1 MELNPMIFYTP
12 NNGYKNRDL
21 SVLYPPLN
29 PRYLYQDKNLA
40 NTAYHSE
47 ISFADDKDQFS
58 GYGIERLLDNRR
70 ALNDSK
76 IQMLLSEIYQRQT
89 IKKDNLY
96 RINLDQCSV
105 RNLVFDMGDNV
116 WDKRRTELER
126 KIIDLEQ
133 EKRREQTSFFGDIL
147 FLRKELRESLIEK
160 LEDKQKAGLLIN
172 QKEELP

>member
-1 MELNPMIFYTP
+1 MIFHTLSKV
-12 NNGYKNRDL
+12 YKGHPYA
-21 SVLYPPLN
+21 VLYPPLDA
-29 PRYLYQDKNLA
+29 RYLYPEKNLA
-40 NTAYHSE
+40 SNTHLGE
-47 ISFADDKDQFS
+47 LSFANDNDHFP

-76 IQMLLSEIYQRQT
+76 IQMLLSEIYQRQN

-96 RINLDQCSV
+96 HINLDQCSFK
-105 RNLVFDMGDNV
+105 NLIFDMGDI

-133 EKRREQTSFFGDIL
+133 EKRREMTSFFGDIL

-160 LEDKQKAGLLIN
+160 LEDEQKAGLLTD

>member
-1 MELNPMIFYTP
+1 MIFRTVSTDYDSHP
-12 NNGYKNRDL
+12 Y
-21 SVLYPPLN
+21 VMLYPPLN
-29 PRYLYQDKNLA
+29 PRYLYPDKDLA
-40 NTAYHSE
+40 SNAYLGE
-47 ISFADDKDQFS
+47 PSFADDKDQFS

-76 IQMLLSEIYQRQT
+76 IQMLLSEVYQRHT
-89 IKKDNLY
+89 IKNDNLY
-96 RINLDQCSV
+96 RINLDQCGF

-116 WDKRRTELER
+116 WDKRRTEFER

-133 EKRREQTSFFGDIL
+133 EKRREMTSYFRDIL

-160 LEDKQKAGLLIN
+160 LEDKQKSELLTD